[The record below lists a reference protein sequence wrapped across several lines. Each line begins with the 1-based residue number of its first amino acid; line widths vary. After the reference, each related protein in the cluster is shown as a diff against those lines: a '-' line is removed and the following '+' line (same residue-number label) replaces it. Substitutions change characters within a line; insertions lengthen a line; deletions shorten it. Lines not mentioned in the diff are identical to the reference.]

1 MQENQNY
8 LSTFSLFGMNNQEEK
23 NNENIDTNME
33 IEENQEIKEIT
44 KLEDNNKE
52 EESKKESKEK
62 RRVRGP
68 NKCYR
73 IIDQFF
79 EDKKRANLIVNNDE
93 KNQNNNSI
101 NINDEEDKKIKRKIK
116 IIDMSSRFDEFL
128 QFLET
133 KVNNDYYNKYIL
145 PIINIYKD
153 FYMEKEKEYKEN
165 KSNYKIE
172 DENLIKKKKIYGLEN
187 FLEIPEI
194 VNDFMKFIYN
204 KNIFENDEDKIEM
217 IEIIFIFCSWLKQ
230 NHYTSYNME
239 YLVKNDN

>member
-79 EDKKRANLIVNNDE
+79 EDKKRAKLIVNNDE

-145 PIINIYKD
+145 PIINNYKD

-239 YLVKNDN
+239 YLVINDN